1 MLEHKT
7 TDAIVADLRQR
18 VAACDVSFL
27 DLATEIGKLV
37 EEKNRAY
44 GDSFAKTGDFL
55 RLLYPNGIPPEKYGD
70 ALCIVRIFD
79 KLKRIATDKDALGE
93 SPYRDIAGYA
103 LLGLRMDES
112 GHCSALA
119 TPTNGAT
126 TLTAGDGGIDKGI

>member
-1 MLEHKT
+1 MAK
-7 TDAIVADLRQR
+7 
-18 VAACDVSFL
+18 SFL
-27 DLATEIGKLV
+27 DLATEIGNLV

-55 RLLYPNGIPPEKYGD
+55 RLLYPNGIPPEKYND

-103 LLGLRMDES
+103 LLGLRMTEHDGLARFQTAHTMTPQEYVALRIPRT
-112 GHCSALA
+112 HSA
-119 TPTNGAT
+119 PPPDAT
-126 TLTAGDGGIDKGI
+126 TLTAGDGGIDKGV

>member
-1 MLEHKT
+1 MSKSL
-7 TDAIVADLRQR
+7 
-18 VAACDVSFL
+18 L
-27 DLATEIGKLV
+27 DLATEIGNLV

-112 GHCSALA
+112 GHCSVD
-119 TPTNGAT
+119 T
-126 TLTAGDGGIDKGI
+126 TMEEHTV